1 MTTGAGLVRE
11 LHPREVKHQ
20 VGDNR
25 AGAGPDHLGSH
36 QRDHVTARPMTEQP
50 GADGDRRVEVRRD
63 GPEDGND
70 GHQNRPGGQGVL
82 EKLESHIVGTEALGH
97 DPRAD
102 HADEQEHRA
111 HELRN
116 EHTVPFVL
124 HGEKP

>member
-1 MTTGAGLVRE
+1 MRE

-25 AGAGPDHLGSH
+25 AGAGPNHLSGHEGSH
-36 QRDHVTARPMTEQP
+36 LATRPMTEQP
-50 GADGDRRVEVRRD
+50 GTDGDRWVEVRRD
-63 GPEDGND
+63 GPEDGDD
-70 GHQNRPGGQGVL
+70 GHQNRSGGQGVL